1 MEETEYKDNEK
12 VLFKAK
18 GKLSLPHKKPEHVDC
33 FVTEGHVV
41 IEAEE
46 PIKIP
51 ASRIKECQITID
63 SLGLSSSSPPGSFS
77 GTARLWFLDDE
88 NKKHELSLEM
98 AASELGYFKHATE
111 EAYETATVTMPDS

>member
-18 GKLSLPHKKPEHVDC
+18 GKLSLPHKKLEDVEC

-63 SLGLSSSSPPGSFS
+63 SLGLSSSSHPGSFS

-98 AASELGYFKHATE
+98 AARELGYFKHAAE
-111 EAYETATVTMPDS
+111 EAYERAR

>member
-1 MEETEYKDNEK
+1 MEEIEYKDNEK
-12 VLFKAK
+12 VIFKAK
-18 GKLSLPHKKPEHVDC
+18 GKLSLPHKKLEDVEC

-51 ASRIKECQITID
+51 ASRIKDCQITVD
-63 SLGLSSSSPPGSFS
+63 SLDLSSPGSFS

-98 AASELGYFKHATE
+98 AASEVGYFKLAAE
-111 EAYETATVTMPDS
+111 EAYERAR

>member
-18 GKLSLPHKKPEHVDC
+18 GKLSLPHKKLEDVEC

-51 ASRIKECQITID
+51 ASRIKDCQIIID
-63 SLGLSSSSPPGSFS
+63 ALGLSSTGSFS
-77 GTARLWFLDDE
+77 GTARLQYLDDE
-88 NKKHELSLEM
+88 NKKHALSLEM
-98 AASELGYFKHATE
+98 AGRDLGYFKHAAE
-111 EAYETATVTMPDS
+111 EAYERAR

>member
-1 MEETEYKDNEK
+1 MEEIEYKDNEK

-51 ASRIKECQITID
+51 ASRIKDCQVNID
-63 SLGLSSSSPPGSFS
+63 SLGLSSISHPGSLS
-77 GTARLWFLDDE
+77 GTVRLWYLDDE

-98 AASELGYFKHATE
+98 AASELGYFKCAAE

>member
-18 GKLSLPHKKPEHVDC
+18 GKLSLPHKKLEDVEC

-51 ASRIKECQITID
+51 ASRIKDCQISID
-63 SLGLSSSSPPGSFS
+63 SLGLSISGPESFS
-77 GTARLWFLDDE
+77 GTARLRFLDDE

-98 AASELGYFKHATE
+98 AAGDLGYFKRAAK

>member
-51 ASRIKECQITID
+51 ASRIKDCQISID
-63 SLGLSSSSPPGSFS
+63 SLGLTSISGPESFS
-77 GTARLWFLDDE
+77 GTTRLRFLDDE

-98 AASELGYFKHATE
+98 AARELGYFKIAAE
-111 EAYETATVTMPDS
+111 EAYERAT